1 MPWLIKKIVSFLS
14 VYYAHMLEYRAEIF
28 FWVLSGSLPII
39 LMGVWIKAAQ
49 GENFSL
55 TSVEFARYFFC
66 VFQVRQFTNVW
77 VIWDFEKEVIE
88 GKLSFK
94 LLHPVDPGWYHVAR
108 HIAEKM
114 TRFPIA
120 ILITLLFFG
129 LYPQAVW
136 IPELNNIIL
145 GVIAIVLS
153 FTLRFIIQYT
163 LAMFCFW
170 IERATAIQQFWF
182 LFDIFLSGITAPLD
196 VFPPGIK
203 ELVLLTPFPYT
214 VYFPASLFIN
224 RSVNV
229 TLSFIIML
237 TWIILFFMLNRW
249 LWKKG
254 LKQYSGMGA

>member
-1 MPWLIKKIVSFLS
+1 MRWLINKVVSLLS

-39 LMGVWIKAAQ
+39 LMGVWIQASQ
-49 GENFSL
+49 GGDFALN
-55 TSVEFARYFFC
+55 SVEFARYFFC

-88 GKLSFK
+88 GQLSFK
-94 LLHPVDPGWYHVAR
+94 LLYPVDPAWYHVAR

-120 ILITLLFFG
+120 ILITLLFFW
-129 LYPQAVW
+129 LYPEAVFMPKL
-136 IPELNNIIL
+136 INLIL
-145 GVIAIVLS
+145 GLMAIVLA

-170 IERATAIQQFWF
+170 IERASSIQQFWF

-196 VFPPGIK
+196 VFPASIR
-203 ELVLLTPFPYT
+203 EIVLLTPFPYT

-224 RSVNV
+224 RPVNI

-237 TWIILFFMLNRW
+237 TWIIIFFVINRW
-249 LWKKG
+249 LWRKG

>member
-1 MPWLIKKIVSFLS
+1 MRWLTKKVVSFLS

-49 GENFSL
+49 GGDFPLSS
-55 TSVEFARYFFC
+55 TEFARYFFC

-77 VIWDFEKEVIE
+77 VIWDFEREVIE

-94 LLHPVDPGWYHVAR
+94 LLYPLDPVWYHVSR

-120 ILITLLFFG
+120 ILLTFLFFI
-129 LYPQAVW
+129 LYPQAIWV
-136 IPELNNIIL
+136 PDASYSIL
-145 GVIAIVLS
+145 GLMAIVLS

-163 LAMFCFW
+163 LSMFCFW
-170 IERATAIQQFWF
+170 IERASSLQQFWF

-196 VFPPGIK
+196 VFPSFVREI
-203 ELVLLTPFPYT
+203 VLLTPFPYT
-214 VYFPASLFIN
+214 VYFPASLFIDHSLN
-224 RSVNV
+224 I
-229 TLSFIIML
+229 TLGFLIML
-237 TWIILFFMLNRW
+237 SWIIIFFMLNRW
-249 LWKKG
+249 LWRKG

>member
-1 MPWLIKKIVSFLS
+1 MQWFLKKVVSFLS
-14 VYYAHMLEYRAEIF
+14 VYYAYMLEYRAEIF

-39 LMGVWIKAAQ
+39 LMGVWIKAAL
-49 GENFSL
+49 GGNFAL
-55 TSVEFARYFFC
+55 TSTEFARYFFC
-66 VFQVRQFTNVW
+66 AFQVRQFTNVW
-77 VIWDFEKEVIE
+77 VIWDFERDVIE
-88 GKLSFK
+88 GTLSFK
-94 LLHPVDPGWYHVAR
+94 LLYPVDPVWYHVAR

-120 ILITLLFFG
+120 ILITILFFL

-136 IPELNNIIL
+136 IPQLSNVIL
-145 GVIAIVLS
+145 GLIAIILS

-170 IERATAIQQFWF
+170 IERASAIQQFWF

-196 VFPPGIK
+196 VFP
-203 ELVLLTPFPYT
+203 LTVRNFVMLTPFPYT

-224 RSVNV
+224 QATNIM
-229 TLSFIIML
+229 LSFLIML
-237 TWIILFFMLNRW
+237 GWIIIFLVINRW
-249 LWKKG
+249 LWKRG

>member
-1 MPWLIKKIVSFLS
+1 MPWLIKKAVSFLS

-39 LMGVWIKAAQ
+39 LMGVWIKAAE
-49 GENFSL
+49 GGNFALS
-55 TSVEFARYFFC
+55 SIEFARYFFC

-94 LLHPVDPGWYHVAR
+94 LLYPVDPVWYHVAR

-129 LYPQAVW
+129 LYPEAIWV
-136 IPELNNIIL
+136 PKLMNIIL
-145 GVIAIVLS
+145 GLIAVVLS

-170 IERATAIQQFWF
+170 IERASSIQQFWF

-196 VFPPGIK
+196 VFPSEVRDI
-203 ELVLLTPFPYT
+203 VLLTPFPYT
-214 VYFPASLFIN
+214 VYFPASLLSNHSLKIFIGF
-224 RSVNV
+224 
-229 TLSFIIML
+229 LIML
-237 TWIILFFMLNRW
+237 AWIIIFFVLNRW

>member
-1 MPWLIKKIVSFLS
+1 MRWLIKKVASFLS

-49 GENFSL
+49 GGDFSL
-55 TSVEFARYFFC
+55 SSVEFARYFFC

-94 LLHPVDPGWYHVAR
+94 LLYPVDPAWYHVAR
-108 HIAEKM
+108 HIAEKI

-120 ILITLLFFG
+120 ILITLLFFW

-136 IPELNNIIL
+136 IPKISNIIL
-145 GVIAIVLS
+145 GLIAVILS

-170 IERATAIQQFWF
+170 IERASSIQQFWF

-196 VFPPGIK
+196 VFPPVIRDI
-203 ELVLLTPFPYT
+203 VLLTPFPYT

-224 RSVNV
+224 RPLNV

-237 TWIILFFMLNRW
+237 SWIILFFILNRW

>member
-1 MPWLIKKIVSFLS
+1 MRGLIKKVVSFLS

-49 GENFSL
+49 GGNFSL
-55 TSVEFARYFFC
+55 SSVEFARYFFC

-77 VIWDFEKEVIE
+77 VIWDFEREVIE

-94 LLHPVDPGWYHVAR
+94 LLYPVDPVWYHVAR

-114 TRFPIA
+114 TRFPLA
-120 ILITLLFFG
+120 ILITLLFFW
-129 LYPQAVW
+129 LYPQAVFM
-136 IPELNNIIL
+136 PKLMNIIFGL
-145 GVIAIVLS
+145 MAIVLS

-170 IERATAIQQFWF
+170 IERASSLQQFWF

-203 ELVLLTPFPYT
+203 QIVLLTPFPYT
-214 VYFPASLFIN
+214 VYFPASLLIN
-224 RSVNV
+224 RSFNIP
-229 TLSFIIML
+229 LSFMITL
-237 TWIILFFMLNRW
+237 TWIIIFFIINRW